1 MINIQKISNPKY
13 LFQHSKHEYYSEG
26 DNEVGIFAGR
36 GSKYLKLEGK
46 VVEQDKFEYLINK
59 GGPENMGVEIDPGA
73 PKDWSILYNR
83 VSDEDRAKM
92 DIAFTQAL
100 QDVAKAIEE
109 NTYYRKTVD
118 GKESY
123 HLARGVT
130 MAIFQHHTA
139 RGVGDKGIDCH
150 EHGHIVVFPKV
161 MGDGGQMY
169 SHTLFDLIHEKDGQG
184 NSQETLKY
192 LDQVFQYSLAKFLTN
207 EMGHTLSRGVADSFK
222 IDGITD
228 DMRKEFSKRTES
240 IKEVVRED
248 ATYEEKKK
256 VSLKQRNTKTEND
269 LGELRKGWQ
278 EKMEQGGLTPDAV
291 EKMKGKQKNLDRNFQ
306 EVFANNNVVSNKR
319 LKMMALSEAKFSN
332 KTAEEKL
339 AEFKASKSLV
349 KIGKNQ
355 HINAKNKA
363 LKTLAHDYNK
373 NKIELV
379 KQKMGSTAMKPTSSK
394 ASSPGVDQVKG
405 QLTKTD
411 KSSNAKQSDKIIM
424 QINEL
429 SNSHSLRML
438 QITTSTDTKP
448 AKEGQLL
455 AKEIANFNEQHAK
468 LMFEYNS
475 AIQNENN
482 KGFDI

>member
-1 MINIQKISNPKY
+1 MINIQKINNPKY
-13 LFQHSKHEYYSEG
+13 LFKHSTHEYMTEG
-26 DNEVGIFAGR
+26 DNEVGVFAGR
-36 GSKYLKLEGK
+36 GSKFLKLEGK
-46 VVEQDKFEYLINK
+46 VVEQDKFEYLISK
-59 GGPENMGVEIDPGA
+59 GGPDNMGVEIDPGA

-92 DIAFTQAL
+92 DIGFTQAL
-100 QDVAKAIEE
+100 HDVAKAIEE

-139 RGVGDKGIDCH
+139 RSVGDKGIDPH

-161 MGDGGQMY
+161 MGDGGKMY

-192 LDQVFQYSLAKFLTN
+192 FDQVMQYSLAKFLTN

-228 DMRKEFSKRTES
+228 EMRKEFSKRTES
-240 IKEVVRED
+240 IKEVARED

-256 VSLKQRNTKTEND
+256 ISLKQRNTKTEND
-269 LGELRKGWQ
+269 LPELRKGWQ
-278 EKMEQGGLTPDAV
+278 EKMSSSGLKEEDIA
-291 EKMKGKQKNLDRNFQ
+291 KMKGKQENLDRPFD
-306 EVFANNNVVSNKR
+306 EVFDKSTIISNKK

-349 KIGKNQ
+349 KVGRNQ
-355 HINAKNKA
+355 NLNAKTSSLRK
-363 LKTLAHDYNK
+363 LAHDYNTH
-373 NKIELV
+373 KIDAV
-379 KQKMGSTAMKPTSSK
+379 KAK
-394 ASSPGVDQVKG
+394 ASGKAPKPKKTTSPGIEPVKNT
-405 QLTKTD
+405 LIKTD
-411 KSSNAKQSDKIIM
+411 KSSKVKQSDRIVM
-424 QINEL
+424 QINDL

-438 QITTSTDTKP
+438 QITTSSNTKP
-448 AKEGQLL
+448 AKEGQLI
-455 AKEIANFNEQHAK
+455 AKEVANFNEEHSK
-468 LMFEYNS
+468 LMFEYNN